1 MLKSESV
8 KMFMMLLGEVYLQK
22 YLREK
27 FQLNDIS
34 HIPENYHL

>member
-22 YLREK
+22 FLSEK

-34 HIPENYHL
+34 HTPENYHL